1 MTLNSNWYGE
11 TKINVKSYNSL
22 CLDWRKSLRM
32 LWRVHPMTHCDIIAA
47 LSNQLTLHIN
57 LEKRFRTFI
66 KKCSSSTNSVVNII
80 SNIAICNPMST
91 AGKNYRSVLDV
102 NGQYNSS

>member
-1 MTLNSNWYGE
+1 
-11 TKINVKSYNSL
+11 
-22 CLDWRKSLRM
+22 M

-47 LSNQLTLHIN
+47 FYNQLPLHIN
-57 LEKRFRTFI
+57 LEKRFTTVI
-66 KKCSSSTNSVVNII
+66 KKYLSSTNFVVNII

-102 NGQYNSS
+102 